1 MSTVIDQPRN
11 DVPIVTDAT
20 LLAVPNMN
28 DDNARAEYLQ
38 KIRALRNPPKE
49 AVPAAPAPE
58 AEADSVDVQPDPVP
72 VADYVEPEQDAIV
85 DSQPQDTASNRI
97 RLSPD
102 DLKDYEIPVTD
113 EDGNVTYLSYDEFEK
128 TVGLYSKQN
137 KRARELAD
145 REREVDALKNQLL
158 TEQGTIIQQTSA
170 QELAM
175 AQRYQWIQNS
185 LAFAHKHGVD
195 VIKFED
201 GTSKKVTQLIT
212 EKTALEAQYNTLSQ
226 RKAQAQLKI
235 QQAQIDF
242 VSQQDSILEQR
253 APNIKKARNDI
264 SKYLERNGFTSEEA
278 AALAFSKA
286 ELLMVIDK
294 AMKYENAQRS
304 QPKEKRVASNTKV
317 LKQPS
322 RLSGRGTP
330 SNSPSTSRMSELQN
344 LGAKAS
350 PDQLRELRRL
360 QLQNR

>member
-49 AVPAAPAPE
+49 AEPAASEPPAP
-58 AEADSVDVQPDPVP
+58 AETADVQPDDVP
-72 VADYVEPEQDAIV
+72 YNDPVEPQEDAIV
-85 DSQPQDTASNRI
+85 SQPEDTQSNRT

-102 DLKDYEIPVTD
+102 DLRDYEIPVTD
-113 EDGNVTYLSYDEFEK
+113 EDGNITYLSYDEFDK

-158 TEQGTIIQQTSA
+158 TEQTQVVQTTQA

-185 LAFAHKHGVD
+185 IAFAHKHNVD
-195 VIKFED
+195 TIKFED
-201 GTSKKVTQLIT
+201 GTSKKVTQLIA
-212 EKTALEAQYNTLSQ
+212 EKTALENGYSQLQARRSAAEARIQEAQQNFI
-226 RKAQAQLKI
+226 A
-235 QQAQIDF
+235 
-242 VSQQDSILEQR
+242 QQDEILEQK
-253 APNIKKARNDI
+253 APNIKRARNDI
-264 SKYLERNGFTSEEA
+264 SKYLERSGFTAEEA
-278 AALAFSKA
+278 AALAYSKA
-286 ELLMVIDK
+286 ELLMVIDR

-304 QPKEKRVASNTKV
+304 QPKEKKVASNTKV

-322 RLSGRGTP
+322 RLAGRGTP
-330 SNSPSTSRMSELQN
+330 QNSPSTSRMSELQN
-344 LGAKAS
+344 LGAKAT